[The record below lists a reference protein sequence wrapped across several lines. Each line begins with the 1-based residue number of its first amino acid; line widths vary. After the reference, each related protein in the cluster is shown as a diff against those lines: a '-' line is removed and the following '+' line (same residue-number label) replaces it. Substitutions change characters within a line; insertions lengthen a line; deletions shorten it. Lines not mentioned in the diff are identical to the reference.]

1 MFSVALHVFCVDGLW
16 SFARSPAVR
25 LGKLRAC
32 PDWRQA
38 KGKSRPC
45 KYKRCFS
52 KKRRQIQDVEDS
64 TKEIQSSIRSS
75 ALLLTT
81 LKVEISR
88 GSQPRRNS
96 TKFGRLDLI

>member
-1 MFSVALHVFCVDGLW
+1 
-16 SFARSPAVR
+16 
-25 LGKLRAC
+25 
-32 PDWRQA
+32 
-38 KGKSRPC
+38 
-45 KYKRCFS
+45 
-52 KKRRQIQDVEDS
+52 VEDS

-88 GSQPRRNS
+88 ESQPRRNS

>member
-1 MFSVALHVFCVDGLW
+1 M
-16 SFARSPAVR
+16 
-25 LGKLRAC
+25 
-32 PDWRQA
+32 
-38 KGKSRPC
+38 
-45 KYKRCFS
+45 
-52 KKRRQIQDVEDS
+52 EDS